1 MKKLLLLL
9 FIPLF
14 SFGQYSTYYGTYD
27 VNADVNVNANINKNV
42 NVSGNVNK
50 TVTTIDYGALANA
63 NAIRE
68 KNRIESLK
76 VANERDRNAM
86 IAIANDPSKAFDY
99 GTDYNWE
106 IEKKW
111 LTKVGFKKMTWYFKI
126 PHKSLFSQ
134 TGGGVHY
141 QNISDNYITT
151 EIELY
156 SPIRV
161 SGIRD
166 KNEKKIIQNRWKGIF
181 TSVEE
186 YAKHPEFVVG
196 EYNDN
201 IKSFIHKK
209 DINRTKL
216 WGVNGFKSTLVYE
229 DDYEFRIKD
238 NYYAVNDGIIYFAG
252 VRYKGDKDEITFEDL
267 EGRRFY
273 FRKLVDKIISTQRI
287 YDLKF

>member
-14 SFGQYSTYYGTYD
+14 SFGQYSTYYGTY
-27 VNADVNVNANINKNV
+27 DVNVNANINKNV

-63 NAIRE
+63 NALRE

-76 VANERDRNAM
+76 VADERDRNAM

-99 GTDYNWE
+99 GTDYNWKMP
-106 IEKKW
+106 KKG
-111 LTKVGFKKMTWYFKI
+111 LSKSGFKKITWYFKI
-126 PHKSLFSQ
+126 PHKSLFSH
-134 TGGGVHY
+134 TGNGLHF

-156 SPIRV
+156 TPMRV

-166 KNEKKIIQNRWKGIF
+166 EKYKKSIQNRFKGIF

-186 YAKHPEFVVG
+186 YAKYPEYVVG
-196 EYNDN
+196 EYNDS

-216 WGVNGFKSTLVYE
+216 WGVNGFKSTLIFE
-229 DDYEFRIKD
+229 DDYEFKIKD
-238 NYYAVNDGIIYFAG
+238 NYYAVEDGILYFAG

-267 EGRRFY
+267 EGRRYY
-273 FRKLVDKIISTQRI
+273 FRKLIDKIISTQRI